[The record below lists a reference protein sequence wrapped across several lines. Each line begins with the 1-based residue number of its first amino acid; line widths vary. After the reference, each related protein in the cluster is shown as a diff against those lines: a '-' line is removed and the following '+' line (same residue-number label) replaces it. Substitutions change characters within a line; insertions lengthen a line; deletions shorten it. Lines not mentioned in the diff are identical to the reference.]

1 MAHADDGLNLRL
13 TGLAPD
19 ISGKVAPFFSDI
31 VKAFGEEINSLYVV
45 GSALTPDYHPK
56 TSDINTVVL
65 FNRMDLQT
73 IRRLAPI
80 GRAHAKKRISP
91 PLLMTEKHIEDS
103 IDVFPVEFLN
113 FRLVHLAVYGED
125 IFGRLQIDRKDLR
138 LQCERELKV
147 MLVGLRQGYL
157 SMLED
162 QRRMTEAF
170 FRSIKS
176 YIPLMR
182 GLIHLLGKEPPVAAA
197 EVIGTLSKM
206 TGVNTYVFSKVHEKK
221 RLGARLSQEE
231 LNTAFEQYFEAT
243 RRLAEITDEVSL

>member
-1 MAHADDGLNLRL
+1 MAQDDGIRL
-13 TGLAPD
+13 SGLAPD
-19 ISGKVAPFFSDI
+19 TGAKVAPFFNDLL
-31 VKAFGEEINSLYVV
+31 KAFGDEIHSLYVV
-45 GSALTPDYHPK
+45 GSVLTADYHPR

-65 FNRMDLQT
+65 FNRMDLGT

-91 PLLMTEKHIEDS
+91 PLLMTREHIENS

-113 FRLVHLAVYGED
+113 FRLVHAAVYGED
-125 IFGRLQIDRKDLR
+125 IFGTLRIDKKDLK
-138 LQCERELKV
+138 LQCERELEV

-162 QRRMTEAF
+162 NKRLTEAF

-182 GLIHLLGKEPPVAAA
+182 GIIYLLGKEPPVAAN
-197 EVIGTLSKM
+197 EVIEGLSKM
-206 TGVNTYVFSKVHEKK
+206 TGVNTYVFGKVHEKK
-221 RLGARLSQEE
+221 RLGARFSSEE

-243 RRLAEITDEVSL
+243 RRLAEITDEARP